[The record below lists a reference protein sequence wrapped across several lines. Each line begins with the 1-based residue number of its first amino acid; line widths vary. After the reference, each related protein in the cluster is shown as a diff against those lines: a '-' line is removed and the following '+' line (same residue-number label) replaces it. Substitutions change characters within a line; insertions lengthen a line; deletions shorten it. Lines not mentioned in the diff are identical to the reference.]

1 LIHGLFIKGKKNME
15 KTPWSLSPTSYLL
28 GELAKEG
35 SGTGTMADAL
45 LVDLAKYPERR
56 SDRSDWGMED
66 WQLGVLQLAING
78 D

>member
-15 KTPWSLSPTSYLL
+15 KTPWSLSPTSDLL

-45 LVDLAKYPERR
+45 LVDLA
-56 SDRSDWGMED
+56 
-66 WQLGVLQLAING
+66 
-78 D
+78 